1 MSVIKCIFNYF
12 KKHRIIFVFTLLVI
26 ISVTFLSLVPP
37 QLLKI
42 IVDDLSSSNN
52 ISHLWIYALLYMLIF
67 IAIGIINFLK
77 EILLVI
83 ISQGA
88 GKGGGA

>member
-12 KKHRIIFVFTLLVI
+12 KKHRIIFIFTLLVI

-52 ISHLWIYALLYMLIF
+52 ISHL
-67 IAIGIINFLK
+67 
-77 EILLVI
+77 
-83 ISQGA
+83 
-88 GKGGGA
+88 